1 VLAVQAAESK
11 AGMTTTESDD
21 IFLAE
26 LHASSIAEAKMKAKD
41 AQAKDRRWLLFIGCQ
56 RSI

>member
-1 VLAVQAAESK
+1 MTAE
-11 AGMTTTESDD
+11 ESND

-26 LHASSIAEAKMKAKD
+26 LHASSIAEAKMKAKN
-41 AQAKDRRWLLFIGCQ
+41 AQAKDRRRLLFIGCQ